1 MEARH
6 LAAAGM
12 LAAVCLPSF
21 AQSLK
26 PGLWEI
32 TNKMSGN
39 SQMDQAMAEM
49 QKQMASMPPAERMK
63 MEEMYAKRGMKMG
76 GGPGGGMS
84 VKTCITREMVERQDI
99 PGTQQKGDCKT
110 TVQQRDGKTIKT
122 AYSCTTP
129 PSSGEGEM
137 TFVSSEAY
145 TSKMKISSS
154 LSGKPDMM
162 TIEGAGKW
170 LGADCG
176 SVKSPAVP
184 AAPVAPPKR

>member
-1 MEARH
+1 MKARY
-6 LAAAGM
+6 LAAAGLLVAM
-12 LAAVCLPSF
+12 CLPAL
-21 AQSLK
+21 AQSMK

-32 TNKMSGN
+32 TNKVSGN
-39 SQMDQAMAEM
+39 SQMDKAMAEM
-49 QKQMASMPPAERMK
+49 QKQMASMPPAERKK
-63 MEEMYAKRGMKMG
+63 MEEMYAKQGMKMG

-84 VKTCITREMVERQDI
+84 IQMCMTKDMVERHEM
-99 PGTQQKGDCKT
+99 PVQQKGDCKT
-110 TVQQRDGKTIKT
+110 TVQERSGKTIKT

-145 TSKMKISSS
+145 HSKMTINSS
-154 LSGKPDMM
+154 LSGKPDKM

-176 SVKSPAVP
+176 SVKPP
-184 AAPVAPPKR
+184 AAQVPPVAPPRK